1 MIRRARSLGVAA
13 PVVVLA
19 TGLACHKAPG
29 RPVEVGERFRSI
41 AWAEC
46 STGISKSHIVGQL
59 SGRVKH
65 ARGVVFG
72 YVGGKGTGTP
82 TKGARI

>member
-1 MIRRARSLGVAA
+1 MPVAHSRGLSA
-13 PVVVLA
+13 PIVVLE
-19 TGLACHKAPG
+19 TGIPCHTEPA

-46 STGISKSHIVGQL
+46 STGISRTHIVGQL

-65 ARGVVFG
+65 ARGIVFG
-72 YVGGKGTGTP
+72 Y
-82 TKGARI
+82 AE

>member
-1 MIRRARSLGVAA
+1 MNKYIARSRGLSN
-13 PVVVLA
+13 PVVVVQ
-19 TGLACHKAPG
+19 TGLKCQTPPA

-46 STGISKSHIVGQL
+46 STGIHRTHIVGQL

-65 ARGVVFG
+65 ARGVVFA
-72 YVGGKGTGTP
+72 YEKEM
-82 TKGARI
+82 K

>member
-1 MIRRARSLGVAA
+1 VARARSNGLSA
-13 PVVVLA
+13 PVVVVA
-19 TGLACHKAPG
+19 TGLKCQTAPG
-29 RPVEVGERFRSI
+29 RAVEVGERFRSI

-65 ARGVVFG
+65 ARGVVFA
-72 YVGGKGTGTP
+72 YDGG
-82 TKGARI
+82 AA